1 LTIGSKTA
9 IVNAGRFIWKLSSDE
24 FILLTRKRISYHT
37 PQKRVAISGGNIF
50 YTLKA
55 DNKFSV
61 TVAYSSGEVGVSI
74 PTSFDNMITVITA
87 TGEIPEKAF
96 TFVTTDKSSTAKTF
110 SINAKMTDFISYGE
124 GEGETMIDLEF
135 QIIDDSPAITP

>member
-1 LTIGSKTA
+1 MTIGSKTT

-37 PQKRVAISGGNIF
+37 PQRRIAISGGNIF
-50 YTLKA
+50 YTMKA

-61 TVAYSSGEVGVSI
+61 TVAYSSGEVGTSI
-74 PTSFDNMITVITA
+74 PTSFDNMITAISA
-87 TGEIPEKAF
+87 TGEMPEKAF
-96 TFVTTDKSSTAKTF
+96 TFVTTDKSSAAKTF
-110 SINAKMTDFISYGE
+110 AINAKMTDFISYGE